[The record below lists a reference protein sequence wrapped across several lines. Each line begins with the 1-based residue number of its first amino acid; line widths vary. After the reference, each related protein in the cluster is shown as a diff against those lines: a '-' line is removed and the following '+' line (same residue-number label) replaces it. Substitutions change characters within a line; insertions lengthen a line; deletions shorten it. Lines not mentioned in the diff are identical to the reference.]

1 MKKLLLGGLI
11 LALVAAAALAQPGT
25 YKVHTKPRPP
35 SREALDRMGLTLA
48 WQARLLL
55 RGNRDGFARVQL
67 LPGVN
72 HPPALVQSYSALAA
86 LFDGETGDQIW
97 QTQVGPLYWAA

>member
-25 YKVHTKPRPP
+25 YKVHTKPKPP

-48 WQARLLL
+48 WQARILL
-55 RGNRDGFARVQL
+55 RGDRDGFYSVQL
-67 LPGVN
+67 LPGTANPQV
-72 HPPALVQSYSALAA
+72 LVQSYSGLVA
-86 LFDGETGDQIW
+86 LFDGDTGDQLW
-97 QTQVGPLYWAA
+97 QTQVGLP